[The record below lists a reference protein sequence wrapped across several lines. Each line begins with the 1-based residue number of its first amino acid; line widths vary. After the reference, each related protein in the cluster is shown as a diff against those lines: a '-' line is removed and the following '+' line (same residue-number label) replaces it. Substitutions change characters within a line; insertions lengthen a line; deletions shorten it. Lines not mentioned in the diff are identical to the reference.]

1 MAAGIS
7 REINC
12 ISTECLIVDST
23 ITECLFSMLIILFLC
38 FVFVSNVT
46 SDLRDVISKLPDEET
61 DPILFCR
68 MSIF

>member
-23 ITECLFSMLIILFLC
+23 ITELLIILFLC